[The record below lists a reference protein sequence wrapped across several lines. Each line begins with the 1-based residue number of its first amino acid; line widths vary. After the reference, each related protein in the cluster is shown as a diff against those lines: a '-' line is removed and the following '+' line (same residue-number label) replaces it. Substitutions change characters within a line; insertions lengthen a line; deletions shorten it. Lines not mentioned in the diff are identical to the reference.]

1 MKRRDGGDA
10 VNYTLGVTGTSTLI
24 ALFQSI
30 TRSKALAIMFA
41 LGLVA
46 YIFSWQVEE
55 YSLRQ

>member
-1 MKRRDGGDA
+1 MKRQDGGET

-30 TRSKALAIMFA
+30 IRSKALTIMLA

-46 YIFSWQVEE
+46 VISFLYF
-55 YSLRQ
+55 LMAG